1 MCKSQR
7 KVLCYVKIPCQWRIL
22 QISKVAIPNQQESNI
37 LYSLRGS
44 FCYYPNLGK
53 KTFENTKNYKRM
65 EEDCGK
71 LRIIIGIFQTD
82 LVVLMENVLFY
93 SNQRT
98 LGLITETV
106 KGLTILSSE
115 EWLRQN
121 MISFLPMWEW
131 TIEILKVAIGPKAP

>member
-71 LRIIIGIFQTD
+71 FRIIIGIFQTD